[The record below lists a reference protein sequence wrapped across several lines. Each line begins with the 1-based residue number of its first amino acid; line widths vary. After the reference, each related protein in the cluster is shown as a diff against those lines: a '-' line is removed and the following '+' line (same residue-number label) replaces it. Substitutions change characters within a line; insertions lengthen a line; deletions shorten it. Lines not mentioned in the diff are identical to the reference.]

1 MIVTQFPDRLRRRC
15 SNLVLRRAPRLHD
28 MKSASA
34 WPAKLAMLVTQRR
47 ESPVC
52 QDRPQGRSAWK
63 KQLPRESCFF
73 RGLDWR
79 GVSMLHRT
87 AIPLVTQL
95 AASCLA
101 SGDLLVLHLKIDIF
115 CHLSIFFLTS
125 ALSPEFCSA
134 KREAGT
140 VRLTVP
146 AFRGVFHT
154 QHSPFL
160 PPERR
165 RQPHGCAAARRF
177 EDRKEKQFM
186 YQNHYGYNTT
196 GHGRL

>member
-1 MIVTQFPDRLRRRC
+1 MIVTQFPDRFRRRC

-101 SGDLLVLHLKIDIF
+101 PGDAAVLRIKIDIF
-115 CHLSIFFLTS
+115 CHLPKFFLTPAQAKGEGA
-125 ALSPEFCSA
+125 ALSLSFVHLS
-134 KREAGT
+134 KDG
-140 VRLTVP
+140 
-146 AFRGVFHT
+146 
-154 QHSPFL
+154 
-160 PPERR
+160 
-165 RQPHGCAAARRF
+165 
-177 EDRKEKQFM
+177 FM
-186 YQNHYGYNTT
+186 K
-196 GHGRL
+196 

>member
-1 MIVTQFPDRLRRRC
+1 MMIVTQFPDPFRRRC

-63 KQLPRESCFF
+63 KQLPRESCLF

-79 GVSMLHRT
+79 GVSMLHRA
-87 AIPLVTQL
+87 AIPLVTHS
-95 AASCLA
+95 AARCLA
-101 SGDLLVLHLKIDIF
+101 PGDLLVLHLKIDIF

-125 ALSPEFCSA
+125 AGSAALSFWRIAAPFPDVPRYMGRSDG
-134 KREAGT
+134 KRNAPTTGRRGRRPLQMT
-140 VRLTVP
+140 VFRQSKGAPRRVRLVCFP
-146 AFRGVFHT
+146 
-154 QHSPFL
+154 
-160 PPERR
+160 
-165 RQPHGCAAARRF
+165 
-177 EDRKEKQFM
+177 
-186 YQNHYGYNTT
+186 
-196 GHGRL
+196 

>member
-1 MIVTQFPDRLRRRC
+1 MIVTQIPDRFRRRC

-101 SGDLLVLHLKIDIF
+101 PGDLLVLHLKIDIF

-125 ALSPEFCSA
+125 AKKC
-134 KREAGT
+134 G
-140 VRLTVP
+140 
-146 AFRGVFHT
+146 G
-154 QHSPFL
+154 FL
-160 PPERR
+160 P
-165 RQPHGCAAARRF
+165 RQPLCTVTPPTSFPCGVRIFVHGA
-177 EDRKEKQFM
+177 KKV
-186 YQNHYGYNTT
+186 
-196 GHGRL
+196 LK

>member
-73 RGLDWR
+73 RGRDWR

-101 SGDLLVLHLKIDIF
+101 SGDAAVLHVKIDIF
-115 CHLSIFFLTS
+115 CHLSKFFLTS
-125 ALSPEFCSA
+125 AVGMGG
-134 KREAGT
+134 KRSC
-140 VRLTVP
+140 P
-146 AFRGVFHT
+146 
-154 QHSPFL
+154 
-160 PPERR
+160 
-165 RQPHGCAAARRF
+165 CAAGIRAGGSLRVRRALT
-177 EDRKEKQFM
+177 RS
-186 YQNHYGYNTT
+186 
-196 GHGRL
+196 

>member
-1 MIVTQFPDRLRRRC
+1 MIVTQIPDRFRRRC

-101 SGDLLVLHLKIDIF
+101 SGDAAVLHVKIDIF

-125 ALSPEFCSA
+125 AYISRGALHFPRCKKPAAFYAAGLCRKRLSFV
-134 KREAGT
+134 GDG
-140 VRLTVP
+140 VP
-146 AFRGVFHT
+146 
-154 QHSPFL
+154 
-160 PPERR
+160 
-165 RQPHGCAAARRF
+165 
-177 EDRKEKQFM
+177 
-186 YQNHYGYNTT
+186 
-196 GHGRL
+196 

>member
-1 MIVTQFPDRLRRRC
+1 MIVTQIPDRFRRRC
-15 SNLVLRRAPRLHD
+15 SNLVLRCTPRLHD

-95 AASCLA
+95 AARCLA
-101 SGDLLVLHLKIDIF
+101 PGDAAVLHVKIDIF
-115 CHLSIFFLTS
+115 CHLSKFFLTP
-125 ALSPEFCSA
+125 ARGKGCPR
-134 KREAGT
+134 REIGGDVSKGMEDVSEEDGGHAGGAV
-140 VRLTVP
+140 VR
-146 AFRGVFHT
+146 
-154 QHSPFL
+154 
-160 PPERR
+160 
-165 RQPHGCAAARRF
+165 CAAERSGAA
-177 EDRKEKQFM
+177 QP
-186 YQNHYGYNTT
+186 
-196 GHGRL
+196 RLPKK